1 MYIQNM
7 EMYRLDNGG
16 APAADAGTLAARIR
30 TRILGRIQDGSWP
43 IGFKIP
49 TEAEIMVEFAA
60 SRMTVHRAI
69 KELAAEGHL
78 VRERGR
84 GTFVAGRRPRSQL
97 LVIAD
102 IAEEIAGRGG
112 SYFCQCRHLARE
124 PLSPLTAHVFGDAA
138 EHVAR
143 STVVHFENGVPLQLE
158 ERWVDLRMAPGYLD
172 VDLQATS
179 AHRFLMAAAPL
190 QKAEHE
196 LTAVLPSIEQQRL
209 LAIREGEPCLLLRR
223 RTWSEDRLVSYAELL
238 YPGSRYSFG
247 GVFAPGAR
255 QPNH

>member
-1 MYIQNM
+1 MK
-7 EMYRLDNGG
+7 MYRLSTREESSVDSS
-16 APAADAGTLAARIR
+16 TLATRIR
-30 TRILGRIQDGSWP
+30 SLILGHIQDGSWSS
-43 IGFKIP
+43 GHKIP
-49 TEAEIMVEFAA
+49 TEAEIMAEFAA

-78 VRERGR
+78 IRERGR

-112 SYFCQCRHLARE
+112 SYFCQCRRLGRE
-124 PLSPLTAHVFGDAA
+124 PRSPLTVHVFGDAA

-143 STVVHFENGVPLQLE
+143 STVIHFENGVPLQLE
-158 ERWVDLRMAPGYLD
+158 DRWVDLRMAPGYLD
-172 VDLQATS
+172 LDFSRTT
-179 AHRFLMAAAPL
+179 AHRFLMTVAPL

-196 LTAVLPSIEQQRL
+196 LTAVLPSPEQQQM

-223 RTWSEDRLVSYAELL
+223 RTWSEEKLVSYAELL

-247 GVFAPGAR
+247 GVFGPGAR